1 MVRDISGLK
10 IRRLYVLL
18 QSNLYVG
25 VYRCLP
31 VLVIVSD
38 DNSEWSLRDTSK
50 WSLVSD
56 TINEGLVSE
65 IMLWC
70 LGDNT
75 DSLKISLGNILKW
88 ILGYTFCFGA

>member
-1 MVRDISGLK
+1 MVKDISGLK
-10 IRRLYVLL
+10 IWSLYDGL

-38 DNSEWSLRDTSK
+38 DNTELSLRDTLE

-56 TINEGLVSE
+56 TINEGLVCD
-65 IMLWC
+65 ILFWC

-75 DSLKISLGNILKW
+75 DILKMSLGNTLKS